1 MPKRDER
8 HARLNIR
15 SNLKA
20 VLPAIAVAVLTAYP
34 AAAHSY
40 HRHAPPWSPN
50 LTSYGLASFED
61 PSFARAPGPTY
72 MATSTATNPTDY
84 QRGGSN

>member
-8 HARLNIR
+8 YARLNIK
-15 SNLKA
+15 SNLKV
-20 VLPAIAVAVLTAYP
+20 VLPAITVAVLMAYP

-50 LTSYGLASFED
+50 LTSYGLASFEE

-72 MATSTATNPTDY
+72 TVTNPTDY